1 MRPPRR
7 GWAVLAA
14 ILAGLVGAQAQ
25 LGGMGAFGRGGG
37 LGGGLGGGMGGGA
50 G

>member
-7 GWAVLAA
+7 LAVLTA
-14 ILAGLVGAQAQ
+14 IMAGLVGAQAQ

-37 LGGGLGGGMGGGA
+37 LGGGLGGGMGAGA